1 MFHPGRPPRSP
12 SDDFKGLVV
21 ACTVRAMAILSIVKG
36 GWPAVAPFALAGL
49 VTLGVVVYLRWLVR
63 PLP

>member
-1 MFHPGRPPRSP
+1 
-12 SDDFKGLVV
+12 
-21 ACTVRAMAILSIVKG
+21 MAILSIVKG